1 VTSTKDLG
9 QLLVAI
15 GALLFLPSLADMEW
29 VLSAW
34 LGDLQAPIGLSALIV
49 GAVVF
54 AASKLIEFRNASP
67 VAPPST
73 SAPSTWSTPGPEEP
87 SDQDRPAG

>member
-1 VTSTKDLG
+1 MKDFG
-9 QLLVAI
+9 QLLMAI

-54 AASKLIEFRNASP
+54 GASKLIEFRNASP

-73 SAPSTWSTPGPEEP
+73 SAPGMASVGDPAGA